1 MFVCVCVCVCVC
13 VRVHIPLTRIQ
24 TRQCAGGGR
33 THTNTRTHTHTAQEP
48 SFLMFLPGRR
58 KVMKANLATLDTSLS
73 VHTTPIAARK
83 RPDPREHQNS
93 RTHDAMQANACAHS
107 CIHTRARAR
116 AQIIGARSWRSMI
129 AHAPGS
135 AAATHEQKRRDTWGI
150 AGRSPPLAMKLS
162 ASDCGRPPA
171 IFKVNAPELHNPNA
185 PNTLGTMHNYCI
197 VQYFYHCRK

>member
-1 MFVCVCVCVCVC
+1 MCVCVCA
-13 VRVHIPLTRIQ
+13 
-24 TRQCAGGGR
+24 CAHSADSDTDTPMRGGGA
-33 THTNTRTHTHTAQEP
+33 HAYKHAHAHTHTAQEP

-129 AHAPGS
+129 ARAPGS

-171 IFKVNAPELHNPNA
+171 IFKVNAPELHNPKC